1 MENNAIIGIDDDV
14 NNLEK
19 IQQFIKSRFD
29 TIKLKVGSDFD
40 QELNLIKLIN
50 QRYGNS
56 IKLRLDVNGNW
67 NYAEAIENI
76 HKLEEYNIQYI
87 EQPVKDKNELIE
99 LAKTIKID
107 IAPDESIENIKDAEE
122 FINFGNFNFI
132 VLKPSIRMGIY
143 DTIKII
149 ELASEN
155 SINVIITSAYE
166 TVIGKAMLLYLA
178 SLTNHNYAHGLNT
191 ETLGVDIFDSSTNY
205 NLPKINLDQN
215 LFSYQ
220 INDDIL

>member
-1 MENNAIIGIDDDV
+1 
-14 NNLEK
+14 
-19 IQQFIKSRFD
+19 
-29 TIKLKVGSDFD
+29 
-40 QELNLIKLIN
+40 
-50 QRYGNS
+50 
-56 IKLRLDVNGNW
+56 
-67 NYAEAIENI
+67 
-76 HKLEEYNIQYI
+76 
-87 EQPVKDKNELIE
+87 
-99 LAKTIKID
+99 
-107 IAPDESIENIKDAEE
+107 
-122 FINFGNFNFI
+122 
-132 VLKPSIRMGIY
+132 MGIY
-143 DTIKII
+143 DTIKIV